1 MTTHCLPGLV
11 LVPYRLDFHCGLT
24 PQRSHV
30 SLLSTSEPL
39 SLPVETNSKNVTP
52 ESHLIFAFP
61 GSVFPQ
67 AHVQTCPVTNSS
79 VTVLRE
85 TSFSGTSSDGM
96 ISELGGG
103 LDQSHALHCY
113 VPFYPFCWFLSGGVF
128 GCNGLPAPSLWY
140 RWKAVSS
147 IGVMDFHV

>member
-1 MTTHCLPGLV
+1 MTTHSLPGLV
-11 LVPYRLDFHCGLT
+11 LVFYRLDHCGLT

-52 ESHLIFAFP
+52 ESHLIFIVP

-79 VTVLRE
+79 VTVL
-85 TSFSGTSSDGM
+85 
-96 ISELGGG
+96 
-103 LDQSHALHCY
+103 
-113 VPFYPFCWFLSGGVF
+113 
-128 GCNGLPAPSLWY
+128 
-140 RWKAVSS
+140 
-147 IGVMDFHV
+147 